1 MMKGLH
7 RLAAISLLIASPAVA
22 EVKSATDAG
31 FEVSRTATVNATPAQ
46 VFLALGLPSRWWSKA
61 HTYSG
66 NSRNLSMAV
75 TAGGCFCE
83 KNPANGAS
91 IEHARVVYAQ
101 PGRLLRLRG
110 SLGPLQ
116 AEAVTGTLTWEL
128 KAVAGGTEVRQTYVV
143 GGYVRGGAALFA
155 GPVDQVLGEQLAGL
169 KAYLE
174 TR

>member
-1 MMKGLH
+1 MKLFTL
-7 RLAAISLLIASPAVA
+7 LAALLLVASPAAA

-31 FEVSRTATVNATPAQ
+31 FEVSRTAIINATPMQ
-46 VFLALGLPSRWWSKA
+46 IYQALGLPSRWWSKA

-66 NSRNLSMAV
+66 DSGNLTMAV

-83 KNPANGAS
+83 KNPVNGAA

-101 PGRLLRLRG
+101 PGRMLRLRG

-128 KAVAGGTEVRQTYVV
+128 KAVPGGTEVRQTYVV

-155 GPVDQVLGEQLAGL
+155 VPVDQVLGEQLAGL
-169 KAYLE
+169 KAYAE
-174 TR
+174 RR

>member
-1 MMKGLH
+1 MKLFTL
-7 RLAAISLLIASPAVA
+7 LAALLLVASPADA

-31 FEVSRTATVNATPAQ
+31 FEVSQTTTINATPTQ
-46 VFLALGLPSRWWSKA
+46 IFQALGLPARWWSKA

-66 NSRNLSMAV
+66 DARNLTMAV

-91 IEHARVVYAQ
+91 IEHARVVYAH
-101 PGRLLRLRG
+101 PGRMLRLRG

-155 GPVDQVLGEQLAGL
+155 APVDQVLGEQLAGL
-169 KAYLE
+169 KTYAE
-174 TR
+174 KR

>member
-1 MMKGLH
+1 MSKMRHVLAGLV
-7 RLAAISLLIASPAVA
+7 IACASHAQA
-22 EVKSATDAG
+22 EVKTATDAG
-31 FEVSRTATVNATPAQ
+31 FEVSRTAIINSTPAQ
-46 VFLALGLPSRWWSKA
+46 VYQALGQPSRWWSKA

-66 NSRNLSMAV
+66 DARNLSMTA

-83 KNPANGAS
+83 KNPANGAA

-128 KAVAGGTEVRQTYVV
+128 KAVPGGTEVRQTYVV

-155 GPVDQVLGEQLAGL
+155 APVDQVLGEQLAGL
-169 KAYLE
+169 KAYVE
-174 TR
+174 MR